1 MQSILKRATPMSIR
15 TALIP
20 HKHVRFSDSIIG
32 LSGYLRQLLSEPS
45 TLDELWAQIDRDSSG
60 WKSRPSFTHM
70 VLAVDVLYA
79 IGAVQQAGDGR
90 LMSEQLP

>member
-1 MQSILKRATPMSIR
+1 MSIR

-32 LSGYLRQLLSEPS
+32 LSGYLRQLLSEPH
-45 TLDELWAQIDRDSSG
+45 TLDELWAQIDRDFSG
-60 WKSRPSFTHM
+60 WQSRPSFTHM

-79 IGAVQQAGDGR
+79 IGAVQLVGDGR
-90 LMSEQLP
+90 IMAEQVP

>member
-1 MQSILKRATPMSIR
+1 MSIR

-32 LSGYLRQLLSEPS
+32 LSGHLRQLLEEPH
-45 TLDELWAQIDRDSSG
+45 TLDELWAQIDCDSSG
-60 WKSRPSFTHM
+60 WESRPSFSHL

-79 IGAVQQAGDGR
+79 IGAVGLVGDGR
-90 LMSEQLP
+90 ISQCR

>member
-1 MQSILKRATPMSIR
+1 MSIR

-32 LSGYLRQLLSEPS
+32 LSGYLRQLLSEPR

-90 LMSEQLP
+90 LMSEQLS

>member
-1 MQSILKRATPMSIR
+1 MSIR

-32 LSGYLRQLLSEPS
+32 LSGHIRQILKEPH
-45 TLDELWAQIDRDSSG
+45 TLDELWAQIDRDSFE
-60 WKSRPSFTHM
+60 WISRPSFLYM

-79 IGAVQQAGDGR
+79 IGAVELIGEGR
-90 LMSEQLP
+90 IHLRK

>member
-1 MQSILKRATPMSIR
+1 MSIR

-32 LSGYLRQLLSEPS
+32 LSGYLRQLLIEPH
-45 TLDELWAQIDRDSSG
+45 TLDELWTQIDRDSPE
-60 WKSRPSFTHM
+60 WNSRPSFLHL

-79 IGAVQQAGDGR
+79 IGAVKLIGEGR
-90 LMSEQLP
+90 ISLCK

>member
-1 MQSILKRATPMSIR
+1 M
-15 TALIP
+15 
-20 HKHVRFSDSIIG
+20 RFSDSIIG
-32 LSGYLRQLLSEPS
+32 LSGYLRQLLSEPR

>member
-1 MQSILKRATPMSIR
+1 MSIQ

-32 LSGYLRQLLSEPS
+32 LSGYLRRLLAEPR
-45 TLDELWAQIDRDSSG
+45 TLDELWAQLDRDVSG
-60 WKSRPSFTHM
+60 WHSRPSFTHM

-79 IGAVQQAGDGR
+79 IGAVHLVGDGR
-90 LMSEQLP
+90 IMSEQTQ